1 MQIEVDNKSM
11 AKSLMKFM
19 IESILTPEER
29 KNIFHVPLWLTVK
42 DGVVYYEWSSE
53 DKPHEVTRNP
63 DAVTIAKTV
72 LLLWDK
78 H

>member
-42 DGVVYYEWSSE
+42 DDVVYYEWSDE
-53 DKPHEVTRNP
+53 NEPHEVTRNP